1 VYPWLGLLR
10 SGVVDEPLRILDQCR
25 TTPAVVQAVDGDSA
39 DVLAPPLV
47 WDGAR
52 LALGEPTP
60 RRVRWREDG
69 RAFVPRPSPGQL
81 VSLHWDFVCDVL
93 SPTDVAS
100 LHRATV
106 RALAAVESAG
116 ATRAVLA

>member
-1 VYPWLGLLR
+1 
-10 SGVVDEPLRILDQCR
+10 
-25 TTPAVVQAVDGDSA
+25 VQAVDGDSA
-39 DVLAPPLV
+39 DVLAPPLL

-52 LALGEPTP
+52 IALGQPTP
-60 RRVRWREDG
+60 RRERWRENG
-69 RAFVPRPSPGQL
+69 RSFVPAPSPGQL

-93 SPTDVAS
+93 TPTAVAS
-100 LHRATV
+100 LRRATA